1 MIYFV
6 VKATLLHRA
15 AINRDYYVTQPLQLL
30 PPPATMASKQ
40 ALSLSPTP
48 SSLSSSSHLSAFN
61 STKLSP
67 TTSPINSEPLC
78 SETTSNPGLIT
89 VSTTEIGI
97 NSQIAPSSP
106 SDDTTSTQPLN
117 LTSDNKNFIISME
130 NQPQSPQNITVN
142 SEPIHSKQPDSVAE
156 MISEMTS
163 HEPLPRSAE
172 EWREKGAASL
182 IRKESDEKGQVR
194 TYVIKK
200 GVKDFEFGKTLGIG
214 SYSTVVCGRDKQSLR
229 QYAIKILDKRHII
242 REKKVKYV
250 EIEKRTLNRLG
261 DHPGIIPLYYTFQDE
276 NSLYFVL
283 DYASNG
289 ELLSLITKVRITSFF
304 LIIIIFVC

>member
-1 MIYFV
+1 
-6 VKATLLHRA
+6 
-15 AINRDYYVTQPLQLL
+15 
-30 PPPATMASKQ
+30 MASKQ

-61 STKLSP
+61 SAKLSP
-67 TTSPINSEPLC
+67 TISPINSEPLC
-78 SETTSNPGLIT
+78 SEKISNPGLIT

-97 NSQIAPSSP
+97 NSQIALSSP

-117 LTSDNKNFIISME
+117 LASDNKNFIISME
-130 NQPQSPQNITVN
+130 NQPQLPQNITVN
-142 SEPIHSKQPDSVAE
+142 SEPTNSKQPDLVAD
-156 MISEMTS
+156 MAS